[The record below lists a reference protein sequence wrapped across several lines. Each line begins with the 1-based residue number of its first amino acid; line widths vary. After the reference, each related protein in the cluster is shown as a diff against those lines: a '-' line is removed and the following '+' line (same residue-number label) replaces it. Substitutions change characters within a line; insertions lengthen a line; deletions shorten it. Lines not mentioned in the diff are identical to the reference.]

1 MRKLST
7 VLMGCL
13 FVALFGLSAHLALA
27 ATPQNIVSVET
38 RLFSDDTAHVAITI
52 TLDSPKQ
59 TVIDVPIFGIRDA
72 SKITTDANFN
82 DFTCRPIDSYAYDLM
97 LECNVSS
104 IADSRGSFKIE
115 FDSDEIV
122 SNIKDVKKFHQQVI
136 APGGLDF
143 SRMQL
148 KVSLPE
154 NSELVDK
161 YPFDPSVVSVIR
173 RGTLTDVL
181 WTKESVSPTD
191 TFDIRATYRLSN
203 NVNLS
208 IFYGAIAVLA
218 VLAVGGFVYR
228 RKLSPAM
235 VLPVLRP
242 DEKIVMEKL
251 LAHKGQAHQKILVRE
266 SLYSKAKVS
275 KVLKSLHERGV
286 VRLERVGRSNQVFL
300 NSNFDKKAP
309 NRSGNGQ
316 KAQND
321 SD

>member
-1 MRKLST
+1 MRFLIST
-7 VLMGCL
+7 LV
-13 FVALFGLSAHLALA
+13 FVALMATVAIA
-27 ATPQNIVSVET
+27 APQNLVTVET
-38 RLFSDDTAHVAITI
+38 RLFSDDSAHVAITI

-59 TVIDVPIFGIRDA
+59 NVIDVPIFGIKDA

-82 DFTCRPIDSYAYDLM
+82 DFTCRPIDSYSYDLM

-104 IADSRGSFKIE
+104 IANSRGSFKIE

-161 YPFDPSVVSVIR
+161 YPFDPSVVSVIM

-191 TFDIRATYRLSN
+191 TFDIRATYKLTNDS
-203 NVNLS
+203 VNLA
-208 IFYGAIAVLA
+208 IFYGIIAVLA

-228 RKLSPAM
+228 RKLSPQM

-251 LAHKGQAHQKILVRE
+251 LLHKGQAHQKILVRE

-275 KVLKSLHERGV
+275 KVLKSLAERGV

-300 NSNFDKKAP
+300 NSDFNKKAP
-309 NRSGNGQ
+309 KSSGNSQ

>member
-1 MRKLST
+1 
-7 VLMGCL
+7 MGCFL
-13 FVALFGLSAHLALA
+13 IALFGLSAHLALA

-59 TVIDVPIFGIRDA
+59 TVIDVPIFGIKDA

-82 DFTCRPIDSYAYDLM
+82 DFTCRPIDSYAYDLV

-104 IADSRGSFKIE
+104 IANSRGSFKIE
-115 FDSDEIV
+115 FDSGEIV
-122 SNIKDVKKFHQQVI
+122 SNIKDMKKFHQQVI

-161 YPFDPSVVSVIR
+161 YPFDPSVVSVIK

-191 TFDIRATYRLSN
+191 TFDIRATYKLSN
-203 NVNLS
+203 DNVNLA
-208 IFYGAIAVLA
+208 IFYGIIAVLA
-218 VLAVGGFVYR
+218 ILAVGGFVYR

-251 LAHKGQAHQKILVRE
+251 LAHKGLAHQKVLVRE

-275 KVLKSLHERGV
+275 KVLKSLEERGV

-309 NRSGNGQ
+309 NRSGNSHNV
-316 KAQND
+316 QND